1 MNWRINKMEK
11 VNNTEIKSGFGNNR
25 KPVKARL
32 WDGKGLSSW
41 QKMEVCQNKDEGRNI
56 ISIGRV
62 KDVSNKQ
69 DAQLFFLLEDIPSLI
84 ATLTKV
90 AEDSQKTEFQNQ
102 IDWQVNELDKG
113 L

>member
-1 MNWRINKMEK
+1 MEQ
-11 VNNTEIKSGFGNNR
+11 VNSTKIRSGFGSDR

-32 WDGKGLSSW
+32 WDGEGLSSW
-41 QKMEVCQNKDEGRNI
+41 QKMEVCQNTDEGRNI

-62 KDVSNKQ
+62 EDVSNKR
-69 DAQLFFLLEDIPSLI
+69 DAKLFFLLEDIPSLI

-90 AEDSQKTEFQNQ
+90 AEDSQKEEFQNQ
-102 IDWQVNELDKG
+102 VDWQVNQLKKG

>member
-1 MNWRINKMEK
+1 MEQINS
-11 VNNTEIKSGFGNNR
+11 TEIKSGFGCNR

-32 WDGKGLSSW
+32 WDGGGLSSW
-41 QKMEVCQNKDEGRNI
+41 QEMEVCQNTDEGKNI
-56 ISIGRV
+56 VSIGRV
-62 KDVSNKQ
+62 KEVSNKA
-69 DAQLFFLLEDIPSLI
+69 DAKLFFLLEDIPSLI

-102 IDWQVNELDKG
+102 IDWQVNELKKG

>member
-1 MNWRINKMEK
+1 MEQLCK
-11 VNNTEIKSGFGNNR
+11 TKIRTGFGSDR

-32 WDGKGLSSW
+32 WDGEGLSSW
-41 QKMEVCQNKDEGRNI
+41 QKMEVCENTDEGRNI

-62 KDVSNKQ
+62 TDVMKPKVKT
-69 DAQLFFLLEDIPSLI
+69 DAKLFFLLEDIPSLI

-102 IDWQVNELDKG
+102 VDWHINELEKG

>member
-1 MNWRINKMEK
+1 MEQ
-11 VNNTEIKSGFGNNR
+11 VNSTQIKSGFGSDR

-32 WDGKGLSSW
+32 WDGEGLSSW
-41 QKMEVCQNKDEGRNI
+41 QKMEVCENTDEGRNI

-62 KDVSNKQ
+62 EDVSNKR

-102 IDWQVNELDKG
+102 IDWQVNQLKKG

>member
-1 MNWRINKMEK
+1 MER
-11 VNNTEIKSGFGNNR
+11 VNSTKIKSGFGSNR

-32 WDGKGLSSW
+32 WDGEGLSPW
-41 QKMEVCQNKDEGRNI
+41 QNMEVCENTDEGKNI

-62 KDVSNKQ
+62 KDASNER

-84 ATLTKV
+84 ATLAKV

-102 IDWQVNELDKG
+102 IDWQINELKKG

>member
-1 MNWRINKMEK
+1 MEQ
-11 VNNTEIKSGFGNNR
+11 VNSTEIKSGFGSDR

-32 WDGKGLSSW
+32 WDGEGLSSW
-41 QKMEVCQNKDEGRNI
+41 QKMEVCENTDEGRNI

-62 KDVSNKQ
+62 EDVSNKR
-69 DAQLFFLLEDIPSLI
+69 DAKLFFLLEDIPSLI

-102 IDWQVNELDKG
+102 IDWQVNQLKKG

>member
-1 MNWRINKMEK
+1 MEQ
-11 VNNTEIKSGFGNNR
+11 VNSTKIRTGFGSNR
-25 KPVKARL
+25 KSVKARL

-41 QKMEVCQNKDEGRNI
+41 KNTEVSELTDEGRNI

-62 KDVSNKQ
+62 APSPFQEVKT
-69 DAQLFFLLEDIPSLI
+69 DAKLFFLLEDIPSLI

-102 IDWQVNELDKG
+102 IDWQVNELKKG

>member
-1 MNWRINKMEK
+1 MEQ
-11 VNNTEIKSGFGNNR
+11 VNSTKIRSGFGSNR
-25 KPVKARL
+25 KSVKARF
-32 WDGKGLSSW
+32 WDGSGLSSW
-41 QKMEVCQNKDEGRNI
+41 KNTEVSELTDEGKNI

-62 KDVSNKQ
+62 APSPLKQ
-69 DAQLFFLLEDIPSLI
+69 EVKTDAKLFFLLEDIPSLI

-102 IDWQVNELDKG
+102 IDWQVNELKKG

>member
-1 MNWRINKMEK
+1 MEQ
-11 VNNTEIKSGFGNNR
+11 VNSTKIKTGFGSNR
-25 KPVKARL
+25 KSVKARL
-32 WDGKGLSSW
+32 WDGSGLSSC
-41 QKMEVCQNKDEGRNI
+41 KNTEISELTDEGRNI

-62 KDVSNKQ
+62 APSPLKQ
-69 DAQLFFLLEDIPSLI
+69 EVKTDAKLFFLLEDIPSLI

-102 IDWQVNELDKG
+102 IDWQVNQLKKG

>member
-1 MNWRINKMEK
+1 MEQ
-11 VNNTEIKSGFGNNR
+11 VNSTEIKSGFGNNR
-25 KPVKARL
+25 KSVKARL

-41 QKMEVCQNKDEGRNI
+41 KDTEVSEITDEGKNI

-62 KDVSNKQ
+62 TDVMKPKVKT
-69 DAQLFFLLEDIPSLI
+69 DAKLFFLLEDIPPLI

-102 IDWQVNELDKG
+102 IDWQVNELKKG
-113 L
+113 V

>member
-1 MNWRINKMEK
+1 MEQ
-11 VNNTEIKSGFGNNR
+11 VNSTKIKTGFGNNR

-41 QKMEVCQNKDEGRNI
+41 KDTEVSEITDEGKNI

-62 KDVSNKQ
+62 TDVMKPKVKT
-69 DAQLFFLLEDIPSLI
+69 DVKLFFLLEDIPSLI

>member
-1 MNWRINKMEK
+1 MEQ
-11 VNNTEIKSGFGNNR
+11 VNSTKIRTGFGSNR
-25 KPVKARL
+25 KSVKARL

-41 QKMEVCQNKDEGRNI
+41 ENTEVSELTDEGRNI

-62 KDVSNKQ
+62 APSPLKQ
-69 DAQLFFLLEDIPSLI
+69 EVKTDAKLFFLLEDIPSLI

-90 AEDSQKTEFQNQ
+90 AEDSQKTEFQNK
-102 IDWQVNELDKG
+102 IDWQVNELKKG

>member
-1 MNWRINKMEK
+1 MEK

-41 QKMEVCQNKDEGRNI
+41 QKMEVCENTDEGRNI

-62 KDVSNKQ
+62 TDVMKPKVKT
-69 DAQLFFLLEDIPSLI
+69 DAKLFFLLEDIPSLI

>member
-1 MNWRINKMEK
+1 MERINS
-11 VNNTEIKSGFGNNR
+11 TEIKSGFGSNR
-25 KPVKARL
+25 KSVKARL

-41 QKMEVCQNKDEGRNI
+41 KNTEVSELTDEGRNI

-62 KDVSNKQ
+62 TPSPLKQ
-69 DAQLFFLLEDIPSLI
+69 EVKTDAKLFFLLEDIPSLI

-102 IDWQVNELDKG
+102 IDSQVNQIKKG

>member
-1 MNWRINKMEK
+1 MEQLK
-11 VNNTEIKSGFGNNR
+11 STEIKNGFGTDR
-25 KPVKARL
+25 KSVRARL
-32 WDGKGLSSW
+32 WDGEGLSSW
-41 QKMEVCQNKDEGRNI
+41 QDMEVCQNTDEGENI

-62 KDVSNKQ
+62 ENPIKEPSRKR
-69 DAQLFFLLEDIPSLI
+69 DAKLFFLLEDIPSLI

-102 IDWQVNELDKG
+102 IDWQVNQLKKG

>member
-1 MNWRINKMEK
+1 MEQLCK
-11 VNNTEIKSGFGNNR
+11 TKIRSGFGSDR
-25 KPVKARL
+25 KPVKARC
-32 WDGKGLSSW
+32 WDGEGLSSW
-41 QKMEVCQNKDEGRNI
+41 QEMEVCENTDEGRKI

-62 KDVSNKQ
+62 EDVSNKR

-90 AEDSQKTEFQNQ
+90 AEDSQKEEFQNQ
-102 IDWQVNELDKG
+102 IDSQVNQLKKG

>member
-1 MNWRINKMEK
+1 MEQ
-11 VNNTEIKSGFGNNR
+11 VNSTEIKSGFGSNR
-25 KPVKARL
+25 KSVKARL
-32 WDGKGLSSW
+32 WDGEGLSSW
-41 QKMEVCQNKDEGRNI
+41 QEMEVCENTDEGKNI

-62 KDVSNKQ
+62 TDVMKPKVKT
-69 DAQLFFLLEDIPSLI
+69 DAKLFFLLEDIPSLI

-102 IDWQVNELDKG
+102 VDWHINELEKG